1 MLRLSS
7 AAALVPPALVL
18 GAGLTLLAGCGS
30 FSTDAGM
37 GAVNSIVA
45 PELRQGAVKVDSE
58 AAAAEARGRTA
69 RLLKSTLSVNAAV
82 EIALL
87 DNKGLQAAYNELG
100 LAEAVMVQ
108 ASLPPAPTI
117 SLSRI
122 STPLELDIERRIVAD
137 ILALA
142 TLGIRSEIAA
152 DRFRQAQLRAALET
166 LRLGAE
172 TRRSYYRAIA
182 ARQLIGLLTQSVAA
196 AETAA
201 KLAKELAETGAMNKL
216 DQAREDAFHAD
227 LVTEL
232 AVARERAQSE
242 REHLIR
248 ALGLMGGDLSFKLP
262 DALPSPP
269 RRPREL
275 AAVEIEALRRR
286 VDLEIARIELDALA
300 KAHGLT
306 NATRFINLLDVAG
319 VSRTQRDAAG
329 TGGTGGGAEVAFQI
343 PVFDLGEA
351 RVRAATETYM
361 QAVNRL
367 TEKAVN
373 VRSEAREAY
382 RAYRSRYDIAMHL
395 RNDVLPLRKII
406 SDETMLRYGAMQIDV
421 FALLAEARARIAANM
436 AAIEAQREFW
446 LASTNLDVAIVGGGL
461 TNNEAATE
469 RTPLGQPGGGAEQ

>member
-1 MLRLSS
+1 MS
-7 AAALVPPALVL
+7 
-18 GAGLTLLAGCGS
+18 
-30 FSTDAGM
+30 
-37 GAVNSIVA
+37 AVNSIVA
-45 PELRQGAVKVDSE
+45 PELRQEAVKIDSE
-58 AAAAEARGRTA
+58 AAAAEARGRTT
-69 RLLKSTLSVNAAV
+69 RLLKSTLTVNAAV
-82 EIALL
+82 QIALL
-87 DNKGLQAAYNELG
+87 NNKGLQADYNELG
-100 LAEAVMVQ
+100 IAEAAMVE

-122 STPLELDIERRIVAD
+122 STPVELDIERRIVAD

-172 TRRSYYRAIA
+172 TRRSYYRAVA
-182 ARQLIGLLTQSVAA
+182 ARQLVGLLTQSVAA

-201 KLAKELAETGAMNKL
+201 KLAHELGETGALNKL
-216 DQAREDAFHAD
+216 DLAREDAFHAD

-232 AVARERAQSE
+232 AVARERATGARE
-242 REHLIR
+242 RLIR
-248 ALGLMGGDLSFKLP
+248 ALGLVGNDLSFRLP
-262 DALPSPP
+262 GTLPAPP

-275 AAVEIEALRRR
+275 PAIEVEAIRRR
-286 VDLEIARIELDALA
+286 VDLQIARLELDALA
-300 KAHGLT
+300 KIHGLT
-306 NATRFINLLDVAG
+306 NATRFINLLEVSG
-319 VSRTQRDAAG
+319 ISRTQSDAGG
-329 TGGTGGGAEVAFQI
+329 TSGTGGGAEVTFQI

-373 VRSEAREAY
+373 VRSQAREAY
-382 RAYRSRYDIAMHL
+382 RAYRARYDITTHL
-395 RNDVLPLRKII
+395 TNEVLPLRKII

-421 FALLAEARARIAANM
+421 FSLLAEARQRIAANI

-446 LASTNLDVAIVGGGL
+446 LASINLEAAIVGGRAVGSDG
-461 TNNEAATE
+461 EAA
-469 RTPLGQPGGGAEQ
+469 RTSFGQPGSAGE